1 MKSLSK
7 SIRSLALAAAALL
20 LPAMLASCQW
30 MKEDFDDEIA
40 DSAAARY
47 INITVSVSASNEAV
61 TRATP
66 LGGEYGDGWEKG
78 FDRENEVENITL
90 IFYKDANGINSDQ
103 SSLSEE
109 QQTKILA
116 VKKYDV
122 HKLEAGELPESYTHN
137 HTHTPAEPS
146 DGYAENE
153 VIYTTGDQI
162 LSEADLDVFQTN
174 TEYHVIVVANAD
186 PNVTAGMTLAQ
197 ARDVIMTTA
206 YEGTGV
212 ATDASKFVM
221 SSERDATIKL
231 VNPTVVE
238 TENKFIYYLDCIHIE
253 RLAAR
258 IDFWAKT
265 KDPDATTT
273 SYMSATYD
281 ADKYDHAG
289 YVYNVGKKD
298 TDNKQD
304 HFVLTSITPF
314 NLMNG
319 NEYMLKR
326 TNDATNKYLASET
339 LENWVLDPYSAANGG
354 KNSETAHPTYLT
366 STLTTV
372 KALNETNWRTYS
384 KTVMLSNRQTLATET
399 TEGGKFTVKDN
410 TNTVSADN
418 IIISYTKENTLNN
431 GTRLYYYATGLA
443 FEGYYYKKDATKDE
457 SGKFTGGE
465 RRVFYHYLIHQG
477 DADVYQALTQT
488 TLNDTDVCPNSPAM
502 KYGIVRNNIYRVC
515 IESINADET
524 EELYVKL
531 LIKVKKWDKFVHTPI
546 IM

>member
-1 MKSLSK
+1 MKSLSR
-7 SIRSLALAAAALL
+7 SIRSLALAAATLL

-40 DSAAARY
+40 DSSAARY

-122 HKLEAGELPESYTHN
+122 HKLGEGDLPNDYTHN
-137 HTHTPAEPS
+137 HTHEPAEPATPA
-146 DGYAENE
+146 GYADAE
-153 VIYTTGDQI
+153 VIYTTGDQL

-174 TEYHVIVVANAD
+174 TEYHVIVVANAN
-186 PNVTAGMTLAQ
+186 PNVTVGMKLAD
-197 ARDVIMTTA
+197 ARDAIMTTA

-212 ATDASKFVM
+212 ATDAHKFVM
-221 SSERDATIKL
+221 SSERDATVKL
-231 VNPTVVE
+231 SNPTVKE
-238 TENKFIYYLDCIHIE
+238 AENKFIYYLDCIHIE

-258 IDFWAKT
+258 IDYWAKT

-298 TDNKQD
+298 TNNKQD

-314 NLMNG
+314 NLMKG

-326 TNDATNKYLASET
+326 TNDVSNNYLASEVAT
-339 LENWVLDPYSAANGG
+339 GDNANWVIDPYTAN
-354 KNSETAHPTYLT
+354 KDVAQHPDYLV
-366 STLTTV
+366 STLTSVSSNMGNNFNVQLSTRQE
-372 KALNETNWRTYS
+372 ASSET
-384 KTVMLSNRQTLATET
+384 E
-399 TEGGKFTVKDN
+399 EGTKFVISENGVD
-410 TNTVSADN
+410 ADN
-418 IIISYTKENTLNN
+418 IIIGYPKENTLS
-431 GTRLYYYATGLA
+431 GGYTPLYYFATGLA
-443 FEGYYYKKDATKDE
+443 FEGYYYKKDSSPDA
-457 SGKFTGGE
+457 SGKVTGGT
-465 RRVFYHYLIHQG
+465 RKVFYHYLRHQG
-477 DADVYQALTQT
+477 DKDVYQALTEM
-488 TLNDTDVCPNSPAM
+488 TLSTETKCPASPAM
-502 KYGIVRNNIYRVC
+502 NYGIVRNNIYRVS
-515 IESINADET
+515 IESITPDET
-524 EELYVKL
+524 GIKVTL

-546 IM
+546 YM

>member
-1 MKSLSK
+1 MKSLSR
-7 SIRSLALAAAALL
+7 SIRSLALAAATLL

-40 DSAAARY
+40 DSSAARY

-122 HKLEAGELPESYTHN
+122 HKLGEGDLPNDYTHN
-137 HTHTPAEPS
+137 HTHEPAEPATPA
-146 DGYAENE
+146 GYADAE
-153 VIYTTGDQI
+153 VIYTTGDQL

-186 PNVTAGMTLAQ
+186 PAVWKDMTLAA
-197 ARDVIMTTA
+197 ARDAVMNTV
-206 YEGTGV
+206 YQGTGV
-212 ATDASKFVM
+212 GTAARKFVM
-221 SSERDATIKL
+221 TSETDATVKL
-231 VNPTVVE
+231 TNPTIPDG
-238 TENKFIYYLDCIHIE
+238 ENKFIYYLDCIHIE

-258 IDFWAKT
+258 IDYWAKT
-265 KDPDATTT
+265 KDPDEATDTYIAAGYDDTT
-273 SYMSATYD
+273 
-281 ADKYDHAG
+281 YDHAG
-289 YVYNVGKKD
+289 YVYKVGAKD
-298 TDNKQD
+298 ADNKQD

-319 NEYMLKR
+319 DEYMLKR
-326 TNDATNKYLASET
+326 TNDDANPYLASET
-339 LENWVLDPYSAANGG
+339 TSNWVLDPYSAQSDG
-354 KNSETAHPTYLT
+354 KNSTTAHPAYLV
-366 STLTTV
+366 STLASVSTNMANAFNV
-372 KALNETNWRTYS
+372 K
-384 KTVMLSNRQTLATET
+384 LSTRQTASTATA
-399 TEGGKFTVKDN
+399 EGTKFSIEEGTLK
-410 TNTVSADN
+410 ADN
-418 IIISYTKENTLNN
+418 IIINYPRENTLRV
-431 GTRLYYYATGLA
+431 GITPLYYYATGLA
-443 FEGYYYKKDATKDE
+443 FEGYYYKKDAAKDA
-457 SGKFTGGE
+457 SGKVTGGV
-465 RRVFYHYLIHQG
+465 RKVFYHYLRHQG
-477 DADVYQALTQT
+477 EQDVETYQALTNE
-488 TLNDTDVCPNSPAM
+488 TLSTETKCPASPAM
-502 KYGIVRNNIYRVC
+502 NYGIVRNNIYRVS
-515 IESINADET
+515 IESITPDITT